1 MHNSRYYDSS
11 SENEYIGRESN
22 SEDRDSLM
30 GNSMRRTRSRRS
42 LRILP
47 KFIMAIVLVF
57 VLVLILRSSK
67 TTTDAT
73 QNLRSNAYVD
83 GKYHMIIVADLD
95 KKSKVDG
102 DSKGKWRSVAKKC
115 ILTPTNDGHYK
126 AEWVGDFE
134 LTTQLSEAGRGMEL
148 SALVEF
154 NGRLYTFDDR
164 TGLVFEIR
172 GEKAIPRHILMEGD
186 GNTSKGQ
193 KTEWATVKD
202 GKMYVGSFGKEYTNP
217 DGSIKNQNNMW
228 VSVIDSRGVITHE
241 NWTDRF
247 NKLRE
252 AVGVPYPGYMIH
264 EAITWSPYR
273 KQWVI
278 LPRRVSKE
286 AYDEN
291 MDERRGSNT
300 VIFASEDFSHIEV
313 KHITPLTPTRGFSE
327 FKFLPGS
334 QDRIIVALKSEE
346 NEEKGTQN
354 TYLTVF
360 GVDGTLLMK
369 ETEIPGGMKFEG
381 LEFYGFK
388 I

>member
-1 MHNSRYYDSS
+1 M
-11 SENEYIGRESN
+11 
-22 SEDRDSLM
+22 
-30 GNSMRRTRSRRS
+30 
-42 LRILP
+42 
-47 KFIMAIVLVF
+47 
-57 VLVLILRSSK
+57 
-67 TTTDAT
+67 
-73 QNLRSNAYVD
+73 
-83 GKYHMIIVADLD
+83 
-95 KKSKVDG
+95 
-102 DSKGKWRSVAKKC
+102 
-115 ILTPTNDGHYK
+115 
-126 AEWVGDFE
+126 
-134 LTTQLSEAGRGMEL
+134 
-148 SALVEF
+148 
-154 NGRLYTFDDR
+154 
-164 TGLVFEIR
+164 
-172 GEKAIPRHILMEGD
+172 
-186 GNTSKGQ
+186 
-193 KTEWATVKD
+193 
-202 GKMYVGSFGKEYTNP
+202 
-217 DGSIKNQNNMW
+217 
-228 VSVIDSRGVITHE
+228 IDSRGVITHE

-278 LPRRVSKE
+278 LPRRVSRE

-291 MDERRGSNT
+291 KDERKGSNT